1 MRSVS
6 SKIKANVKQV
16 YYRYIQGNGLI
27 MKKRSTASAV
37 GLTIAACFVILLFYT
52 IGGAMISIRKI
63 EGANA
68 NLVRGVCVWLSVAAL
83 LIFMEIKG
91 KKPAEMG
98 IVKPKAE
105 GLKKVYYVIP
115 MMIIALMGLIG
126 GLSPEADVSYVL
138 STLFLSIAVGFSE
151 ELYFRSVVLDIWQF
165 KGVKTAVI
173 VSSVVFGICHLTN
186 VLGGA
191 GIAATLLQIA
201 FAFLYGIAQAL
212 IFTKAKS
219 LVPCIFVHFLH
230 DFIAFNTSDVIQIL
244 TIVIAAV
251 QVVILLVYVIM
262 LTRGESAVG
271 NEEKEPEEQID

>member
-1 MRSVS
+1 
-6 SKIKANVKQV
+6 
-16 YYRYIQGNGLI
+16 
-27 MKKRSTASAV
+27 MKKRRMASAA
-37 GLTIAACFVILLFYT
+37 GLTIAVCFVILLFYT
-52 IGGAMISIRKI
+52 VGGAMISIWKI

-105 GLKKVYYVIP
+105 GLKKVYYAIP
-115 MMIIALMGLIG
+115 MMIVAFLGLLG
-126 GLSPEADVSYVL
+126 GLSPEADAAYIL
-138 STLFLSIAVGFSE
+138 STLFLTIAVGFSE

-173 VSSVVFGICHLTN
+173 VSSVVFGVCHLTN

-191 GIAATLLQIA
+191 GIAVTLLQIA

-230 DFIAFNTSDVIQIL
+230 DFVAFNTSDATSL
-244 TIVIAAV
+244 LNIVVAVV

-262 LTRGESAVG
+262 LNKKGA
-271 NEEKEPEEQID
+271 